1 VTTIRTMTIMMRS
14 PPGSYW
20 GEGSEGVFMSRIL
33 AAPRDTVRPSGP
45 DIK

>member
-20 GEGSEGVFMSRIL
+20 GGGSEGVLMSSIL
-33 AAPRDTVRPSGP
+33 AAHRDTVRHSGP
-45 DIK
+45 DKK